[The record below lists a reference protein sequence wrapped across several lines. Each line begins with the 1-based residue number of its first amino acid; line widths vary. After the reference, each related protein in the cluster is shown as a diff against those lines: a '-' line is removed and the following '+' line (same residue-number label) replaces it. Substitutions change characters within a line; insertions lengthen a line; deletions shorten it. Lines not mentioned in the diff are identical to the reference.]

1 MITEYHRPK
10 DINDALTLLSR
21 DDQVNFAMGGGTILN
36 QEREENYAV
45 VDLQDLGLDTI
56 LHRGNQVQI
65 GATVTLQE
73 LLRFPGMPEDFYNAI
88 ERESTYNIR
97 QMATVAGKM
106 VSAGG
111 RSSFLTV
118 MLSLDAS
125 LEVHAQ
131 GVEPESHKLGD
142 WLALRPGL
150 KHGYLITRVTV
161 PINIKLAFETIARTP
176 DDVPIVCASVTRW
189 DSGRTR
195 LALGGWGLVPIL
207 AMDGPSP
214 DGIEIA
220 AKNAYSLAADEW
232 AGAEY
237 RQEMA
242 GILSLRCLQRI
253 NSI

>member
-1 MITEYHRPK
+1 MITEYYRPK
-10 DINDALTLLSR
+10 DLNDALTLLSR
-21 DDQVNFAMGGGTILN
+21 DDQVSIAMGGGTTLN

-56 LHRGNQVQI
+56 SQRGNQLQI

-73 LLRFPGMPEDFYNAI
+73 LLNFPGMPDDFYTAVA
-88 ERESTYNIR
+88 RESTYNIR
-97 QMATVAGKM
+97 QMATVAGKL

-118 MLSLDAS
+118 MLSVDTS
-125 LEVHAQ
+125 LEIRAH

-142 WLALRPGL
+142 WLALRSGL
-150 KHGYLITRVTV
+150 KHGYLITRVTI
-161 PINIKLAFETIARTP
+161 PINIKLAFGTIARTP
-176 DDVPIVCASVTRW
+176 DDLPIVCASVTQW
-189 DSGRTR
+189 GSGRTR
-195 LALGGWGLVPIL
+195 LALGGWGLAPIL

-220 AKNAYSLAADEW
+220 AKYSYSLAVDEW

-242 GILSLRCLQRI
+242 GILALRCIQRI
-253 NSI
+253 NSL